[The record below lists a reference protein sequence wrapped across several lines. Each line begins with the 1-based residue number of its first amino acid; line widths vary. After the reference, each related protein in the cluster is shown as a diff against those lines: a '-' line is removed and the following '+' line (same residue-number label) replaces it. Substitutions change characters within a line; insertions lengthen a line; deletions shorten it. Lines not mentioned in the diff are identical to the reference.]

1 MSESAQVT
9 INGAIFSRY
18 ECQVSCAIKLWIK
31 DSNNATPSDDNLGY
45 IVKFLRG
52 TDDETVLPCQ
62 NIVAQIRRHS
72 EEGVRSIYESVYVNK
87 SHWER
92 EANHERSLELGERI
106 QPSSPQSNELRIFEA
121 YNRTALPLLVEAS
134 LRAAVNARMEPIEE
148 QLRAL
153 LVDIVRNCQSTVA
166 QNFELMNR
174 PSEGTRALAQH
185 PSQETYVAHTAG
197 SESRE
202 RAGSSGA
209 GTRSPGPN
217 FFVEPPHLDEEIV
230 ASLPATSHRAEN
242 KGENLAQAW
251 GRLPKL

>member
-92 EANHERSLELGERI
+92 EASRVYIGLGFLMQKHNIAKRSVSELCTWLCGGVLKTD
-106 QPSSPQSNELRIFEA
+106 S
-121 YNRTALPLLVEAS
+121 
-134 LRAAVNARMEPIEE
+134 
-148 QLRAL
+148 
-153 LVDIVRNCQSTVA
+153 VRQI
-166 QNFELMNR
+166 R
-174 PSEGTRALAQH
+174 
-185 PSQETYVAHTAG
+185 
-197 SESRE
+197 
-202 RAGSSGA
+202 
-209 GTRSPGPN
+209 
-217 FFVEPPHLDEEIV
+217 
-230 ASLPATSHRAEN
+230 
-242 KGENLAQAW
+242 
-251 GRLPKL
+251 